1 MLDTA
6 TGRGADAS
14 AGGGQ
19 RGTYTYRWETL
30 LSFSQ
35 ELPSWL
41 AAHKGVNPTG
51 DDPVAEADVVASLK
65 GHPAET
71 PLSPTRRNPGCMG
84 DQLQL
89 AKELAAAAE
98 PCFDTADRLAVYSE
112 MNLGAHQYAIDEVIS
127 AVLRKDHPMP
137 AGLIDELKQRLAGG
151 PLDRGGEHPDHLV
164 ERVARVRTR

>member
-1 MLDTA
+1 ML
-6 TGRGADAS
+6 
-14 AGGGQ
+14 
-19 RGTYTYRWETL
+19 
-30 LSFSQ
+30 SQ

-65 GHPAET
+65 DHPAET
-71 PLSPTRRNPGCMG
+71 PLSPTRRNPGYMG
-84 DQLQL
+84 DQFQL

-112 MNLGAHQYAIDEVIS
+112 MNLGAHQYAIDEIIR

-137 AGLIDELKQRLAGG
+137 VGLMDELRQRLAVG
-151 PLDRGGEHPDHLV
+151 PIDQGGEHRDHLV